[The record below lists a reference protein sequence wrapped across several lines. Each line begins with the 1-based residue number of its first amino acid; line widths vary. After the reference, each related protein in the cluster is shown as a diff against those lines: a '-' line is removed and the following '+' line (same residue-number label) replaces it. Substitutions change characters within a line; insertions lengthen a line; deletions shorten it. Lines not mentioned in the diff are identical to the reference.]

1 MVADNYGCGGSYD
14 SVCGTDGGLGA
25 HTQRTEPEDL
35 YVAQP
40 EKDQMPQSS
49 KASCGHRGGRWGEC
63 SGPAPPREASGRCL
77 QPCDPEALVSFVDHA
92 LPHDPLLHCV
102 PGRVPVDGL
111 GDGEEHQRTPGQ
123 VLRLH
128 QEERWLM
135 RLVPRSRAPQE
146 GVS

>member
-1 MVADNYGCGGSYD
+1 MVADNYGCGGGYD
-14 SVCGTDGGLGA
+14 SVCGSGGGLGA

-40 EKDQMPQSS
+40 EEDQMPQSS
-49 KASCGHRGGRWGEC
+49 KASCGHRGGRWGVLRSC
-63 SGPAPPREASGRCL
+63 PTSGGHCL
-77 QPCDPEALVSFVDHA
+77 QPCDPEALVSFVDHT

-111 GDGEEHQRTPGQ
+111 GDGEEHQWTPGQ

-135 RLVPRSRAPQE
+135 RLVPWSRAPQE